1 MWVLDRLE
9 EQLAVL
15 EDDTCTLQTVAR
27 SLLPPD
33 AREGDVLEQTADGS
47 YTLYVPELDE
57 HYHSVKG
64 ARTESPQRR
73 ARILARQT
81 KLRKK

>member
-15 EDDTCTLQTVAR
+15 EDDTCTRQTVAR

-33 AREGDVLEQTADGS
+33 AREGDVLEQTADGWQINAAE
-47 YTLYVPELDE
+47 T
-57 HYHSVKG
+57 
-64 ARTESPQRR
+64 AQRR

>member
-33 AREGDVLEQTADGS
+33 AREGDCLLYTSDAAD
-47 YTLYVPELDE
+47 D
-57 HYHSVKG
+57 
-64 ARTESPQRR
+64 
-73 ARILARQT
+73 
-81 KLRKK
+81 

>member
-33 AREGDVLEQTADGS
+33 AREGDVLEQTADGWQIN
-47 YTLYVPELDE
+47 
-57 HYHSVKG
+57 
-64 ARTESPQRR
+64 ATETAQRR

>member
-33 AREGDVLEQTADGS
+33 AREGDVLEQTADGWQINAAE
-47 YTLYVPELDE
+47 TAKRQE
-57 HYHSVKG
+57 H
-64 ARTESPQRR
+64 
-73 ARILARQT
+73 ILARQT

>member
-15 EDDTCTLQTVAR
+15 EDDTCILQTVAR

-33 AREGDVLEQTADGS
+33 VREGDVLEQTADGWQINAAE
-47 YTLYVPELDE
+47 T
-57 HYHSVKG
+57 
-64 ARTESPQRR
+64 AQRR

>member
-33 AREGDVLEQTADGS
+33 AREGDVVQELRKACDKYGWQINAAETA
-47 YTLYVPELDE
+47 
-57 HYHSVKG
+57 
-64 ARTESPQRR
+64 QRR

>member
-15 EDDTCTLQTVAR
+15 EDDTCTRQTVAR

-33 AREGDVLEQTADGS
+33 AREGDVLEQTADGWQINAAE
-47 YTLYVPELDE
+47 T
-57 HYHSVKG
+57 
-64 ARTESPQRR
+64 AQRR

-81 KLRKK
+81 RLRKK

>member
-33 AREGDVLEQTADGS
+33 VREGDVLKQTADGWQINAAE
-47 YTLYVPELDE
+47 T
-57 HYHSVKG
+57 
-64 ARTESPQRR
+64 AQRR

>member
-33 AREGDVLEQTADGS
+33 ARAGDVLEQTADGWQINAAE
-47 YTLYVPELDE
+47 T
-57 HYHSVKG
+57 
-64 ARTESPQRR
+64 AQRR